1 VYKRQT
7 YHDACYLGRHNDIYD
22 PPRDVLS
29 AIPGLRLC
37 EPVESRD
44 RGMCCGAGGAQMW
57 KEEEEGEARV
67 NHTRVNQLLR
77 VLPGNGQA
85 RTLATAC
92 PFCMTM
98 LRDGLLDQG
107 HEDVQA
113 LDIAEILLRSVQ
125 GEQTTATAV
134 ASADRSD

>member
-1 VYKRQT
+1 M
-7 YHDACYLGRHNDIYD
+7 YD
-22 PPRDVLS
+22 PPREVLS
-29 AIPGLRLC
+29 AIPGVRLC

-77 VLPGNGQA
+77 VLPSNGPD

-113 LDIAEILLRSVQ
+113 RDIAEILLRSVQ
-125 GEQTTATAV
+125 GEQAAPTAA
-134 ASADRSD
+134 APADKSD